1 MDEITYIMQEIYSE
15 SPSDIQ
21 FPIECGQQSNVYMI
35 LIFEICIE
43 VSIENALYYIT
54 YKMLILIQC

>member
-43 VSIENALYYIT
+43 VSIENALLYN
-54 YKMLILIQC
+54 L

>member
-21 FPIECGQQSNVYMI
+21 FPLECGQQSNVYMM
-35 LIFEICIE
+35 LSFKICIE
-43 VSIENALYYIT
+43 VSIEKAY
-54 YKMLILIQC
+54 